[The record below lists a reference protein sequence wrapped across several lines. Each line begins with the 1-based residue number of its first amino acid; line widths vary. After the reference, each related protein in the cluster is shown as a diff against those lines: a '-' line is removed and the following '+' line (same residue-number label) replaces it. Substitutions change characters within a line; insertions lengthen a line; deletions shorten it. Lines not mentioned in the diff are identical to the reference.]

1 MRKIIK
7 NISFGLL
14 TAGLIV
20 GTALPT
26 FAAYAKVSANEYVD
40 ASMDGEA
47 FYSDGETVKL
57 IGGFDQKT
65 YGEVSRTR
73 DCDAAVV
80 SCKFYV
86 SSEDGDYSHFCY
98 AH

>member
-1 MRKIIK
+1 MI
-7 NISFGLL
+7 L
-14 TAGLIV
+14 
-20 GTALPT
+20 
-26 FAAYAKVSANEYVD
+26 
-40 ASMDGEA
+40 
-47 FYSDGETVKL
+47 L

>member
-26 FAAYAKVSANEYVD
+26 FAAYDEASGDAGSTRVYCEVGFNGGTSYAKVSA
-40 ASMDGEA
+40 
-47 FYSDGETVKL
+47 
-57 IGGFDQKT
+57 
-65 YGEVSRTR
+65 
-73 DCDAAVV
+73 
-80 SCKFYV
+80 KFITI
-86 SSEDGDYSHFCY
+86 SNFSFSNNLNINSWSAISPCMNL
-98 AH
+98 